1 MLVQRDDHGDPHPV
15 EFYGR
20 TLTSPETRYSV
31 TELELLAVVTA
42 FKHWKHYLHSL
53 SGDPVL
59 LRTDH
64 ASLLYLSVAK
74 DLEKGGPASRLTRWY
89 LYLQTFNIEVR
100 HKPGAIHHDAD
111 LLSRL
116 QGHPEYE
123 KLKVS
128 PAHVKWLK
136 VHSSDGEGAAARMGG
151 DVSTPNGDPTTNFC
165 NTQPAVTTP
174 THSHTA
180 TTEAAPTTVEPTILP
195 SQVSTEGTVDRL
207 SESPPDRQPPV
218 KCDAR
223 TETCTEGTPP
233 AEAAIPGPS
242 HSNQNGGKCQASH
255 SATAAVV
262 RSSNPTASRHSET
275 ARSER
280 PPETRARPQPAAVQE
295 PARVAVTSP
304 AASRKTGPS
313 ATGSRRTRSGGQPPS
328 PEAGAPHESV
338 AARAAK
344 PPQSLCKA
352 PEVRKDKQAKPPGI
366 AGRRL
371 TITEQN
377 LMQDVFGVKPLL
389 TTDCIRITTI
399 QALSHAAPRNVT
411 ILSSSVLD
419 TPAQVL
425 AHLCADDSKRPWGL
439 AKRIY
444 ELYPEARPPR
454 DPEKTELDKATTAG
468 CSRGS

>member
-1 MLVQRDDHGDPHPV
+1 MFH
-15 EFYGR
+15 

-151 DVSTPNGDPTTNFC
+151 DVSTPNGDPNTTYGDPTTNFC

-180 TTEAAPTTVEPTILP
+180 TTGAAPTTVEPTILP

-233 AEAAIPGPS
+233 PEAAIPGPP
-242 HSNQNGGKCQASH
+242 HSTPNGGQCQAPH
-255 SATAAVV
+255 PA
-262 RSSNPTASRHSET
+262 
-275 ARSER
+275 
-280 PPETRARPQPAAVQE
+280 PAA
-295 PARVAVTSP
+295 ARRSP
-304 AASRKTGPS
+304 HPHMLPTPL
-313 ATGSRRTRSGGQPPS
+313 PP
-328 PEAGAPHESV
+328 
-338 AARAAK
+338 
-344 PPQSLCKA
+344 
-352 PEVRKDKQAKPPGI
+352 
-366 AGRRL
+366 
-371 TITEQN
+371 
-377 LMQDVFGVKPLL
+377 
-389 TTDCIRITTI
+389 
-399 QALSHAAPRNVT
+399 
-411 ILSSSVLD
+411 
-419 TPAQVL
+419 
-425 AHLCADDSKRPWGL
+425 
-439 AKRIY
+439 
-444 ELYPEARPPR
+444 RPPR
-454 DPEKTELDKATTAG
+454 GGCAG
-468 CSRGS
+468 RAARPASALPARESRLEAEVSTMQACGQVLKHGGLLLSLCLPGFFNL